1 MSDSAKWKMLLY
13 MVGFVLLVVITLYVN
28 GTYLQRP

>member
-1 MSDSAKWKMLLY
+1 MSDSAKWKILLY
-13 MVGFVLLVVITLYVN
+13 VVGFVLLIAITLYVN